1 MPNPDSSFG
10 MNQMM
15 TTIEDQRR
23 NIASFDV
30 EDSQRYTKH
39 TERVPAQSGPLTP
52 EKNGYMSI

>member
-1 MPNPDSSFG
+1 